1 MSSQR
6 AHLRPALEQLWEAL
20 HMVAHEAR
28 QSDLDVETFLHD
40 QGLQGLR
47 DLPGFTQSSS
57 SSSATRQVAGTST
70 YANQFRREGPSSSF
84 SGKFLWV

>member
-1 MSSQR
+1 
-6 AHLRPALEQLWEAL
+6 
-20 HMVAHEAR
+20 MVAHEAR

-57 SSSATRQVAGTST
+57 SSSTRQVAGTSS

-84 SGKFLWV
+84 SGKFFFGVEVKTH